1 MISISRSGED
11 ALDGGIA
18 EIPDIISLARNGR
31 DRPPPTSGL
40 QLGADNHS
48 SA

>member
-1 MISISRSGED
+1 MISISRPGED
-11 ALDGGIA
+11 ALDAGTA
-18 EIPDIISLARNGR
+18 EVRDIISLARNGR

-40 QLGADNHS
+40 KLGADNHS